1 MGKRMTSEIV
11 RIATCLATILPIGCS
26 TMYSAR
32 ISVARPE
39 GAPFTQ
45 QEQDRAR
52 AIVVEMGRAERF
64 WEVDPLPMLAEPSSY
79 EYLPF
84 VRLSGKDSEQDTV
97 AISGLMRQDRREIVI
112 SVGDP
117 DRGEPLPR
125 TQKLVNDIRVALVR
139 AFPDS
144 QVDVETRN
152 TPRIF
157 GP

>member
-1 MGKRMTSEIV
+1 
-11 RIATCLATILPIGCS
+11 
-26 TMYSAR
+26 MYSAS
-32 ISVARPE
+32 ISVSRPE
-39 GAPFTQ
+39 VAPSFTQ

-52 AIVVEMGRAERF
+52 AIVVEIGRAERF
-64 WEVDPLPMLAEPSSY
+64 REVEPLPVLAEPSSY
-79 EYLPF
+79 EYLTF
-84 VRLSGKDSEQDTV
+84 VRLSGRDSEQDTV
-97 AISGLMRQDRREIVI
+97 GVSGLMRQDRREIVI
-112 SVGDP
+112 AVGDP

-144 QVDVETRN
+144 QVDVETRK